1 MIIADKHLNVVLVGF
16 SRKVIEFEK
25 KHSMKSSL
33 KSSLKVPGFCF
44 VWAGNIL

>member
-33 KSSLKVPGFCF
+33 KVLGFCF